1 METYA
6 VSYAVFIVVHR
17 NPTCHKTIPQQFRLI
32 IISFLRNYV
41 SNLITVLIAAC
52 SAHIVITVWHGD
64 PNPLRWISL
73 RVLFS
78 LFKQQP
84 ITIIRYV
91 KLFVLLS
98 IMKI

>member
-32 IISFLRNYV
+32 ITPFLRNYA
-41 SNLITVLIAAC
+41 STLITVLIVVC
-52 SAHIVITVWHGD
+52 SAHIVITVLCGY
-64 PNPLRWISL
+64 PYLSKSISL
-73 RVLFS
+73 LVLFS
-78 LFKQQP
+78 LFKQRL
-84 ITIIRYV
+84 IMIIQSG
-91 KLFVLLS
+91 KQFGLLN